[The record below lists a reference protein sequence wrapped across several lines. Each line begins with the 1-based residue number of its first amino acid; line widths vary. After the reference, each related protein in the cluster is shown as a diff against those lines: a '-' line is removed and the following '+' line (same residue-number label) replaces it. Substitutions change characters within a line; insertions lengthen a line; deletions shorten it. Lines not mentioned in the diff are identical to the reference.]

1 MSDYTFISGTG
12 TTLTPFEKGGYVCVE
27 IAFSPRTVKYVAPTS
42 LADITVKK
50 SSTDVI
56 KFSYNPMDYA
66 YKALS
71 DSTYNTDEKFTN
83 LMKSYMWYCITSH
96 IYSGN

>member
-1 MSDYTFISGTG
+1 MPDYTFVSGTN
-12 TTLTPFEKGGYVCVE
+12 TTLTPFEKDGYVCVE
-27 IAFSPRTVKYVAPTS
+27 IAFSPRRVQYVATTS

-50 SSTDVI
+50 SSTNVI

-83 LMKSYMWYCITSH
+83 LMKSYMWYCITSLFR
-96 IYSGN
+96 